1 MIVDGL
7 IEYGDKILVG
17 FSGGADSVCLLHY
30 LYTNREKLGIEV
42 MAAHINHGLRGNS
55 ADNDERFCKDFCE
68 KRGIAFFSQRVDVK
82 AVAKQT
88 GISEETAGR
97 KVRYDFFNK
106 ICTDY
111 GINKIATAHHKNDL
125 AETVVMNFIRGAGIK
140 GLSGIPQIRGNIIR
154 PMLDM
159 TRNEVENYCKEY
171 NLDFV
176 TDETNF
182 ENIYRRNKIRL
193 DLIPYIQKEFNGG
206 FVNSVT
212 ENAKS
217 ISDDNAFIQEFADK
231 EFNKR
236 VRKEKNGFSLEI
248 DNIPNSLRRRI
259 FIRMMECCGV
269 RDITFAH
276 IKSVDDLWHKN
287 ETGKMCNLPD
297 GVTAEILY
305 GRLYIGGRR
314 DKTDDFEYDIK
325 IGECTEIPEAGI
337 TVLIQKDDKNG
348 TFVLDGDLKVRSRR
362 IGDVFYPS
370 GMKGK
375 KKVKD
380 YFINEKIPAEERQK
394 IPLLICGG
402 EIAMIIGKRRDRRFI
417 GKGYSVKIEKMG
429 DV

>member
-42 MAAHINHGLRGNS
+42 MAAHINHGLRENS
-55 ADNDERFCKDFCE
+55 ADSDELFCKEFCE
-68 KRGIAFFSQRVDVK
+68 KRGISFFVKHADVR
-82 AVAKQT
+82 AVAKQN
-88 GISEETAGR
+88 GVSEETAGR
-97 KVRYDFFNK
+97 NVRYDFFNK
-106 ICTDY
+106 ICADY

-140 GLSGIPQIRGNIIR
+140 GLAGIPSVRDNIIR

-159 TRNEVENYCKEY
+159 TRKDVENYCRENK
-171 NLDFV
+171 LDFV

-182 ENIYRRNKIRL
+182 ENVYRRNKIRL
-193 DLIPYIQKEFNGG
+193 DLIPYIQKEFNSG

-212 ENAKS
+212 ENAKN
-217 ISDDNAFIQEFADK
+217 IADDNAFIEAAADSEFD
-231 EFNKR
+231 KR
-236 VRKEKNGFSLEI
+236 VSKEKNGFSLII
-248 DNIPNSLRRRI
+248 DNIPNSIRRRI
-259 FIRMMECCGV
+259 FIRMMERCGV
-269 RDITFAH
+269 RDIALVH
-276 IKSVDDLWHKN
+276 IKNVDELWDKN
-287 ETGKMCNLPD
+287 ETGKMCNLPSN
-297 GVTAEILY
+297 TIAKTMY
-305 GRLYIGGRR
+305 GRLYIVRAC
-314 DKTDDFEYDIK
+314 DKTEDFEYDIK
-325 IGECTEIPEAGI
+325 IGECTAIPEAGI
-337 TVLIQKDDKNG
+337 TILVQKDDKNG
-348 TFVLDGDLKVRSRR
+348 TFMLDGDLKVRSRHS
-362 IGDVFYPS
+362 GDIFYPS

-380 YFINEKIPAEERQK
+380 YFVNEKIPSEERAK

-402 EIAMIIGKRRDRRFI
+402 EVAMIIGKRRDRRFI